1 MIHDWERTEY
11 KQLVTDVGFILDRW
25 QWYFTIVGKNVWN
38 CTDRN
43 LEQKITQYMKNEHTN
58 SINHE
63 MHHRIYAV
71 AWLFMIIDQTFHAMI
86 MVIIYEILVFM
97 DNIFHTYSVHDP
109 YSKSIQSMFCTYRG
123 KILARW
129 SAWKIADAPAR
140 FPNYDFYHKMSQNKR
155 NWSIVSFSNC
165 ELDCNP

>member
-1 MIHDWERTEY
+1 MIFYHSWKKRM
-11 KQLVTDVGFILDRW
+11 KLHRQKFGA
-25 QWYFTIVGKNVWN
+25 KNNTVY
-38 CTDRN
+38 
-43 LEQKITQYMKNEHTN
+43 EKNEHTN

-155 NWSIVSFSNC
+155 NWSIVSFSI
-165 ELDCNP
+165 NPFLIVTYNQNSGRTQNHHDIWLF